1 MTIGAANCTGLGV
14 ARSWANERGGHGA
27 TNRSTTEN
35 NRQYV
40 LTNPLRSN
48 LKDYAGSFQTRV
60 PIVSNAVQI
69 SLAIQDH
76 SADRMSAVPSVKCR
90 EFGRC
95 PVRRTRAEFVNE
107 AAATIVA
114 TASVD
119 RACAV
124 QITG

>member
-14 ARSWANERGGHGA
+14 ARSWANEHGGHGA

-40 LTNPLRSN
+40 LTSPLRSN
-48 LKDYAGSFQTRV
+48 LKHQPGSFRTRV

-69 SLAIQDH
+69 SLAIQH
-76 SADRMSAVPSVKCR
+76 PAAFSTGSVPPVKGRQLGCR
-90 EFGRC
+90 
-95 PVRRTRAEFVNE
+95 PARRPRAEFVNE

-114 TASVD
+114 T
-119 RACAV
+119 
-124 QITG
+124 